1 LRRAADA
8 RQCADDEYILWQY
21 IRHSILLIR
30 MKRKIDIRQRFGQR
44 VRELRK
50 AKSLS
55 QEGFAAKCGID
66 RTYVGGIERGIY
78 NPALRK
84 IEAIADAL
92 GVSLSELMRGL

>member
-1 LRRAADA
+1 
-8 RQCADDEYILWQY
+8 
-21 IRHSILLIR
+21 
-30 MKRKIDIRQRFGQR
+30 MKRKTDIRKRFGQR

-50 AKSLS
+50 AGGFS
-55 QEGFAAKCGID
+55 QEAFADECEID
-66 RTYVGGIERGIY
+66 RTYFGGIERGIY